1 MAKTDTWNVLAKSD
15 LPHRNNDCLCP
26 NKLFK
31 QNPNLLLLLL
41 ENVLTHEG
49 LHLISTR
56 STRSV
61 NISGFLNFNF
71 PGGGGERKAHRLCL
85 ELMTTLVD
93 TVLPTSWGITEWVKT
108 PIWTKLKTS
117 LRSNHNFQGS
127 YEIRFK
133 LPYFSLRRSNSQN

>member
-1 MAKTDTWNVLAKSD
+1 MAKIDTSRND

-31 QNPNLLLLLL
+31 QNHNLLL

-61 NISGFLNFNF
+61 NISGFLNFKF
-71 PGGGGERKAHRLCL
+71 PGGAGERKAHRLCL

-93 TVLPTSWGITEWVKT
+93 TVLPTS
-108 PIWTKLKTS
+108 
-117 LRSNHNFQGS
+117 
-127 YEIRFK
+127 
-133 LPYFSLRRSNSQN
+133 

>member
-31 QNPNLLLLLL
+31 QNHNLLLLLL

-71 PGGGGERKAHRLCL
+71 PGGAGERKAHRLCL